1 MNDQTNDSPKKY
13 LFEIISEMW
22 DKDCIIDNTRLDD
35 ESTNIAM
42 IHNKYLKIYFQVQNK
57 QRQTKAKL
65 NSKKLELTLY
75 YKGELNIKETLER
88 INRMP
93 WSKTILKQDID
104 NYVETDEE
112 YVDILHKVM
121 YYEQVLKYLE
131 EILKSIN
138 NRQFHISNAIK
149 WRQLTQM

>member
-65 NSKKLELTLY
+65 KLY